1 MIQYRPRPG
10 CKGNWNEARREVLA
24 LYTMLNDEQSFAAFI
39 AMHGA
44 DAVTGLCE
52 DASAE
57 VVLLAERVEGQ
68 LILTAYERDVASL
81 EA

>member
-1 MIQYRPRPG
+1 M
-10 CKGNWNEARREVLA
+10 
-24 LYTMLNDEQSFAAFI
+24 TMLNDEQSFATFLAL
-39 AMHGA
+39 HGA

-57 VVLLAERVEGQ
+57 VALLAERVEGQ
-68 LILTAYERDVASL
+68 LILTAIERDSATL

>member
-1 MIQYRPRPG
+1 MIQYTPRPG
-10 CKGNWNEARREVLA
+10 CKGNWNEARRECLA
-24 LYTMLNDEQSFAAFI
+24 LMTMLDDEQSFAAFI
-39 AMHGA
+39 ALHGA

-57 VVLLAERVEGQ
+57 VVLLAERVDGG
-68 LILTAYERDVASL
+68 LVLTAYERDTVL